1 MLSDFTYTLTG
12 SIVDGVLK
20 NRCNTELDFKS
31 YSFEVCILDMLFML
45 GSWDNVRPGA
55 NVIKYCMGDAGD
67 VQELHVPVGNYH
79 TSIDFLTI
87 VGKTT
92 EGVGKSVSMG
102 SYHVLLC
109 EPLVQIQFFKEL
121 AFLMGAI
128 DALTMPLPWL
138 KNSWNTPKENI
149 DPKRNNLSMLWLF
162 GDFVGNTII
171 GNLQLPMLR
180 FVPIKVG
187 SGIMEHAIFSTQ
199 HYVRVKR
206 GKVQNLRITFK
217 ESLLGSTLN
226 VSEPVALTLHFRSR
240 E

>member
-12 SIVDGVLK
+12 PIVGGVLE

-31 YSFEVCILDMLFML
+31 WPFEACILDMLFMP

-55 NVIKYCMGDAGD
+55 NVIKYRMDEVSA

-79 TSIDFLTI
+79 TRTDFLNI
-87 VGKTT
+87 VGKTI
-92 EGVGKSVSMG
+92 EGVGKFVTMG
-102 SYHVLLC
+102 LYHVLLC
-109 EPLVQIQFFKEL
+109 EPLVQIQFCKEL
-121 AFLMGAI
+121 AFLLGTI

-138 KNSWNTPKENI
+138 QNSWHTLKENI

-206 GKVQNLRITFK
+206 CKVQNLRITFK
-217 ESLLGSTLN
+217 ESLLGDTLN
-226 VSEPVALTLHFRSR
+226 VSEPVALTLHF
-240 E
+240 

>member
-1 MLSDFTYTLTG
+1 MLSDVTYTLTG
-12 SIVDGVLK
+12 TIIGGVLE
-20 NRCNTELDFKS
+20 NRSNTELDFKS
-31 YSFEVCILDMLFML
+31 FAFEVCILDMLFMP
-45 GSWDNVRPGA
+45 GSWDNVRAGA
-55 NVIKYCMGDAGD
+55 NVIKYRMGDGGD

-79 TSIDFLTI
+79 TRTDFLNI
-87 VGKTT
+87 VGKTL
-92 EGVGKSVSMG
+92 EGVGKFVSMG
-102 SYHVLLC
+102 LQHVLLC
-109 EPLVQIQFFKEL
+109 EPLVKIQFCKEL
-121 AFLMGAI
+121 AFLLGAI

-138 KNSWNTPKENI
+138 KHSWNTPKENI

-171 GNLQLPMLR
+171 GDLQLPMLR

-206 GKVQNLRITFK
+206 GKVQNLRITFI

-226 VSEPVALTLHFRSR
+226 VSEPVALTLHFRIR

>member
-1 MLSDFTYTLTG
+1 M
-12 SIVDGVLK
+12 
-20 NRCNTELDFKS
+20 
-31 YSFEVCILDMLFML
+31 
-45 GSWDNVRPGA
+45 
-55 NVIKYCMGDAGD
+55 
-67 VQELHVPVGNYH
+67 
-79 TSIDFLTI
+79 
-87 VGKTT
+87 GKTI
-92 EGVGKSVSMG
+92 EGVGKFVSMG
-102 SYHVLLC
+102 FYHVLLC
-109 EPLVQIQFFKEL
+109 EPLVQIQFCKEL
-121 AFLMGAI
+121 AFLLGAI
-128 DALTMPLPWL
+128 DALTMPLRWL

-206 GKVQNLRITFK
+206 CKIQNLRITFK
-217 ESLLGSTLN
+217 ETLLGDTLH
-226 VSEPVALTLHFRSR
+226 VSEPAALTLHFRSR